1 MIILNKFKLFFLEFF
16 LLLDNHIVN
25 IRNEVDNW
33 LLSFNNAIS
42 SKNSNKD
49 SLTNLDKL
57 FFEDSH
63 WRDILALSWKIQT
76 ISGKQNII
84 KKLNDKILDFTA
96 RDFSIDLERTSPRE
110 VIRAGKN
117 VIEVILKFKTKYGQ
131 CEGILR
137 LYQDNEGSRNF
148 KAWNFLTA
156 LSELN
161 SSYNKKEDLYNNTL
175 EGPNW
180 LDVRN
185 EDILYNDRDP
195 EVIVVGS
202 GQAGLSIAA
211 RLKQQNIDTLVVD
224 KNDRVGDNW
233 RNRYHSLKLHNQ
245 THVNHL
251 PYMPFPKTWP
261 TYIPKDKL
269 AGWFEYYADSMELNI
284 WTKTIFN
291 GAEYNEIEKKWNV
304 NLKLSDGSE
313 RIMKPKHIVMA
324 VGVSS
329 VPNRTKIPK
338 IDSYKG
344 KVIHSTDYSSGKDY
358 KGKNVLV
365 FGTGTSAHDV
375 AQDLYVHGANVKIVQ
390 RSPSMVVNVEPS
402 AQLPYQLYREGPNTD
417 DCDLITISSPLQ
429 VLKKTHQLLTE
440 KTKKIDKSLLEKLK
454 EVGFRLEYGEDNTG
468 WQFKYL
474 TRGGG
479 YYFNVGAS
487 DLIADGK
494 IKVIQF
500 SDIVNFKSTGIEMKS
515 GDKFEIDL
523 MVTATGYKGQEYVV
537 EKYFGKSVVDK
548 IGPIWGFDMERQELR
563 NMWIQTK
570 QPGLWFHAGSLA
582 QCRIFSKFLALQ
594 IKAIQEGIPI

>member
-1 MIILNKFKLFFLEFF
+1 
-16 LLLDNHIVN
+16 LLDNQIIN
-25 IRNEVDNW
+25 IRSEVDNW
-33 LLSFNNAIS
+33 LKSFNESILQQ
-42 SKNSNKD
+42 KNKD
-49 SLTNLDKL
+49 ESIKILSNL

-63 WRDILALSWKIQT
+63 WRDILALTWKIQT
-76 ISGKQNII
+76 VSGKSKII
-84 KKLNDKILDFTA
+84 EDLYNNILDVSA
-96 RDFSIDLERTSPRE
+96 KDFQIDQERTPPRE
-110 VIRAGKN
+110 VIRGGKS
-117 VIEVILKFKTKYGQ
+117 VIEVILKFNTKFGE
-131 CEGILR
+131 CEGIVR
-137 LYQDNEGSRNF
+137 LYEDHEEQRQF
-148 KAWNFLTA
+148 KAWSFLTA

-161 SSYNKKEDLYNNTL
+161 NSNNKELEKYQNTL

-180 LDVRN
+180 LDKRN
-185 EDILYNDRDP
+185 KDRLFNNREP

-211 RLKQQNIDTLVVD
+211 RLKQQDIDTLIVD
-224 KNDRVGDNW
+224 KNERVGDNW

-251 PYMPFPKTWP
+251 PYMPFPSTWP

-269 AGWFEYYADSMELNI
+269 AGWFEYYVESMELNV
-284 WTKTIFN
+284 WTNTRFI
-291 GAEYNEIEKKWNV
+291 GAEYKEDKKYWNV
-304 NLKLSDGSE
+304 KLKLPDG
-313 RIMKPKHIVMA
+313 IIKVMKPKHIVMA

-329 VPNRTKIPK
+329 VPNRTKIPG
-338 IDSYKG
+338 INDYKG
-344 KVIHSTDYSSGKDY
+344 KVIHSVDYDSGKDY
-358 KGKNVLV
+358 NGKNVLV
-365 FGTGTSAHDV
+365 YGTGTSAHDV

-402 AQLPYQLYREGPNTD
+402 AQLPYQLYSEGPNID
-417 DCDLITISSPLQ
+417 DCDLITISTPLQ

-440 KTKKIDKSLLEKLK
+440 KTKRIDKPLLDKLTS
-454 EVGFRLEYGEDNTG
+454 VGFNLEYGEENSG

-500 SDIVNFKSTGIEMKS
+500 SDIEKFVSTGIEIKS
-515 GDKFEIDL
+515 GEKFNIDL
-523 MVTATGYKGQEYVV
+523 MITATGYKGQEYVV
-537 EKYFGKSVVDK
+537 EELFGKSVVDK
-548 IGPIWGFDMERQELR
+548 IGPIWGFDDERQELR
-563 NMWIQTK
+563 NMWMQTK

-594 IKAIQEGIPI
+594 IKAIQDGIIS

>member
-42 SKNSNKD
+42 RKNSNKN
-49 SLTNLDKL
+49 SLTNLDNL

-156 LSELN
+156 LNELN

-180 LDVRN
+180 LDLRN
-185 EDILYNDRDP
+185 EDRLYNDRDP

-211 RLKQQNIDTLVVD
+211 RLKQQNIDTLVID
-224 KNDRVGDNW
+224 KNERVGDNW

-291 GAEYNEIEKKWNV
+291 GAKYNEIEKKWNV

-338 IDSYKG
+338 LEGYKG

-440 KTKKIDKSLLEKLK
+440 KTKKIDKALLEKLK

-500 SDIVNFKSTGIEMKS
+500 LDIVNFKSTGIEMKS

-594 IKAIQEGIPI
+594 IKAIQEGILI

>member
-1 MIILNKFKLFFLEFF
+1 M
-16 LLLDNHIVN
+16 LDNQIIN
-25 IRNEVDNW
+25 IRSEVDNW
-33 LLSFNNAIS
+33 LKSFNESILQQ
-42 SKNSNKD
+42 KNKD
-49 SLTNLDKL
+49 ESIKILSNL

-63 WRDILALSWKIQT
+63 WRDILALTWKIQT
-76 ISGKQNII
+76 VSGKSKII
-84 KKLNDKILDFTA
+84 EDLYNNILDVSA
-96 RDFSIDLERTSPRE
+96 KDFQIDQERTPPRE
-110 VIRAGKN
+110 VIRGGKS
-117 VIEVILKFKTKYGQ
+117 VIEVILKFNTKFGE
-131 CEGILR
+131 CEGIVR
-137 LYQDNEGSRNF
+137 LYEDHEEQRQF
-148 KAWNFLTA
+148 KAWSFLTA

-161 SSYNKKEDLYNNTL
+161 NSNNKELEKYQNTL

-180 LDVRN
+180 LDKRN
-185 EDILYNDRDP
+185 KDRLFNNREP

-211 RLKQQNIDTLVVD
+211 RLKQQDIDTLIVD
-224 KNDRVGDNW
+224 KNERVGDNW

-251 PYMPFPKTWP
+251 PYMPFPSTWP

-269 AGWFEYYADSMELNI
+269 AGWFEYYVESMELNV
-284 WTKTIFN
+284 WTNTRFI
-291 GAEYNEIEKKWNV
+291 GAEYKEDKKYWNV
-304 NLKLSDGSE
+304 KLKLPDGTIK
-313 RIMKPKHIVMA
+313 IMKPKHIVMA

-329 VPNRTKIPK
+329 VPNRTKIPG
-338 IDSYKG
+338 INDYKG
-344 KVIHSTDYSSGKDY
+344 KVIHSVDYDSGKDY
-358 KGKNVLV
+358 NGKNVLV
-365 FGTGTSAHDV
+365 YGTGTSAHDV

-402 AQLPYQLYREGPNTD
+402 AQLPYQLYSEGPNID
-417 DCDLITISSPLQ
+417 DCDLITISTPLQ

-440 KTKKIDKSLLEKLK
+440 KTKRIDKPLLDKLTS
-454 EVGFRLEYGEDNTG
+454 VGFNLEYGEENSG

-500 SDIVNFKSTGIEMKS
+500 SDIEKFVSPGIEMKS
-515 GDKFEIDL
+515 GEKFNIDL

-537 EKYFGKSVVDK
+537 EELFGKSVVDK
-548 IGPIWGFDMERQELR
+548 IGPIWGFDEERQELR
-563 NMWIQTK
+563 NMWMQTK

-594 IKAIQEGIPI
+594 IKAIQDGIIS

>member
-1 MIILNKFKLFFLEFF
+1 M
-16 LLLDNHIVN
+16 LDNQIIN
-25 IRNEVDNW
+25 IRSEVDNW
-33 LLSFNNAIS
+33 LKSFNESILQQ
-42 SKNSNKD
+42 KNKD
-49 SLTNLDKL
+49 ESIKILSNL

-63 WRDILALSWKIQT
+63 WRDILALTWKIQT
-76 ISGKQNII
+76 VSGKSKII
-84 KKLNDKILDFTA
+84 EDLYNNFLDVSA
-96 RDFSIDLERTSPRE
+96 KDFQIDQERTPPRE
-110 VIRAGKN
+110 VIRGGKS
-117 VIEVILKFKTKYGQ
+117 VIEVILKFNTKFGE
-131 CEGILR
+131 CEGIVR
-137 LYQDNEGSRNF
+137 LYEDHEEQRQF
-148 KAWNFLTA
+148 KAWSFLTA

-161 SSYNKKEDLYNNTL
+161 NSNNKELEKYQNTL

-180 LDVRN
+180 LDKRN
-185 EDILYNDRDP
+185 KDRLFNNREP

-211 RLKQQNIDTLVVD
+211 RLKQQDIDTLIVD
-224 KNDRVGDNW
+224 KNERVGDNW

-251 PYMPFPKTWP
+251 PYMPFPSTWP

-269 AGWFEYYADSMELNI
+269 AGWFEYYVESMELNV
-284 WTKTIFN
+284 WTNTRFI
-291 GAEYNEIEKKWNV
+291 GAEYKEDKKYWNV
-304 NLKLSDGSE
+304 KLKLPDGTIK
-313 RIMKPKHIVMA
+313 IMKPKHIVMA

-329 VPNRTKIPK
+329 VPNRTKITG
-338 IDSYKG
+338 INDYKG
-344 KVIHSTDYSSGKDY
+344 KVIHSVDYDSGKDY
-358 KGKNVLV
+358 NGKNVLV
-365 FGTGTSAHDV
+365 YGTGTSAHDV

-402 AQLPYQLYREGPNTD
+402 AQLPYQLYSEGPNID
-417 DCDLITISSPLQ
+417 DCDLITISTPLQ

-440 KTKKIDKSLLEKLK
+440 KTKRIDKPLLDKLTS
-454 EVGFRLEYGEDNTG
+454 VGFNLEYGEENSG

-500 SDIVNFKSTGIEMKS
+500 SDIEKFVSTGIEIKS
-515 GDKFEIDL
+515 GEKFNIDL

-537 EKYFGKSVVDK
+537 EELFGKSVVDK
-548 IGPIWGFDMERQELR
+548 IGPIWGFDDERQELR
-563 NMWIQTK
+563 NMWMQTK

-594 IKAIQEGIPI
+594 IKAIQDGIIS

>member
-1 MIILNKFKLFFLEFF
+1 M
-16 LLLDNHIVN
+16 LDNQIIN
-25 IRNEVDNW
+25 IRSEVDNW
-33 LLSFNNAIS
+33 LKSFNESILQQ
-42 SKNSNKD
+42 KNKD
-49 SLTNLDKL
+49 ESIKILSNL

-63 WRDILALSWKIQT
+63 WRDILALTWKIQT
-76 ISGKQNII
+76 VSGKSKII
-84 KKLNDKILDFTA
+84 EDLYNNILDVSA
-96 RDFSIDLERTSPRE
+96 KDFQIDQERTPPRE
-110 VIRAGKN
+110 VIRGGKS
-117 VIEVILKFKTKYGQ
+117 VIEVILKFNTKFGE
-131 CEGILR
+131 CEGIVR
-137 LYQDNEGSRNF
+137 LYEDHEEQRQF
-148 KAWNFLTA
+148 KAWSFLTA

-161 SSYNKKEDLYNNTL
+161 NSNNKELEKYQNTL

-180 LDVRN
+180 LDKRN
-185 EDILYNDRDP
+185 KDRLFNNREP

-211 RLKQQNIDTLVVD
+211 RLKQQDIDTLIVD
-224 KNDRVGDNW
+224 KNERVGDNW

-251 PYMPFPKTWP
+251 PYMPFPSTWP

-269 AGWFEYYADSMELNI
+269 AGWFEYYVESMELNV
-284 WTKTIFN
+284 WTNTRFI
-291 GAEYNEIEKKWNV
+291 GAEYKEDKKYWNV
-304 NLKLSDGSE
+304 KLKLPDG
-313 RIMKPKHIVMA
+313 IIKVMKPKHIVMA

-329 VPNRTKIPK
+329 VPNRTKIPGMN
-338 IDSYKG
+338 DYKG
-344 KVIHSTDYSSGKDY
+344 KVIHSVDYDSGKDY
-358 KGKNVLV
+358 NGKNVLV
-365 FGTGTSAHDV
+365 YGTGTSAHDV

-402 AQLPYQLYREGPNTD
+402 AQLPYQLYSEGPNID
-417 DCDLITISSPLQ
+417 DCDLITISTPLQ

-440 KTKKIDKSLLEKLK
+440 KTKRIDKPLLDKLTS
-454 EVGFRLEYGEDNTG
+454 VGFNLEYGEENSG

-500 SDIVNFKSTGIEMKS
+500 SDIEKFVSTGIEIKS
-515 GDKFEIDL
+515 GEKFNIDL
-523 MVTATGYKGQEYVV
+523 MITATGYKGQEYVV
-537 EKYFGKSVVDK
+537 EELFGKSVVDK
-548 IGPIWGFDMERQELR
+548 IGPIWGFDDERQELR
-563 NMWIQTK
+563 NMWMQTK

-594 IKAIQEGIPI
+594 IKAIQDGIIS

>member
-1 MIILNKFKLFFLEFF
+1 M
-16 LLLDNHIVN
+16 LDNQIIN
-25 IRNEVDNW
+25 IRSEVDNW
-33 LLSFNNAIS
+33 LKSFNESILQQ
-42 SKNSNKD
+42 KNKD
-49 SLTNLDKL
+49 ESIKILSNL

-63 WRDILALSWKIQT
+63 WRDILALTWKIQT
-76 ISGKQNII
+76 VSGKSKII
-84 KKLNDKILDFTA
+84 EDLYNNILDVSA
-96 RDFSIDLERTSPRE
+96 KDFQIDQERTPPRE
-110 VIRAGKN
+110 VIRGGKS
-117 VIEVILKFKTKYGQ
+117 VIEVILKFNTKFGE
-131 CEGILR
+131 CEGIVR
-137 LYQDNEGSRNF
+137 LYEDHEEQRQF
-148 KAWNFLTA
+148 KAWSFLTA

-161 SSYNKKEDLYNNTL
+161 NSNNKELEKYQNTL

-180 LDVRN
+180 LDKRN
-185 EDILYNDRDP
+185 KDRLFNNREP

-211 RLKQQNIDTLVVD
+211 RLKQQDIDTLIVD
-224 KNDRVGDNW
+224 KNERVGDNW

-251 PYMPFPKTWP
+251 PYMPFPSTWP

-269 AGWFEYYADSMELNI
+269 AGWFEYYVESMELNV
-284 WTKTIFN
+284 WTNTRFI
-291 GAEYNEIEKKWNV
+291 GAEYKEDKKYWNV
-304 NLKLSDGSE
+304 KLKLSDGTIK
-313 RIMKPKHIVMA
+313 IMKPKHIVMA

-329 VPNRTKIPK
+329 VPNRTKIPG
-338 IDSYKG
+338 INDYKG
-344 KVIHSTDYSSGKDY
+344 KVIHSVDYDSGKDY
-358 KGKNVLV
+358 NGKNVLV
-365 FGTGTSAHDV
+365 YGTGTSAHDV

-402 AQLPYQLYREGPNTD
+402 AQLPYQLYSEGPNID
-417 DCDLITISSPLQ
+417 DCDLITISTPLQ

-440 KTKKIDKSLLEKLK
+440 KTKRIDKPLLDKLTS
-454 EVGFRLEYGEDNTG
+454 VGFNLEYGEENSG

-500 SDIVNFKSTGIEMKS
+500 SDIEKFVSPGIEMKS
-515 GDKFEIDL
+515 GEKFNIDL

-537 EKYFGKSVVDK
+537 EELFGKSVVDK
-548 IGPIWGFDMERQELR
+548 IGPIWGFDDERQELR
-563 NMWIQTK
+563 NMWMQTK

-594 IKAIQEGIPI
+594 IKAIQDGIIS

>member
-1 MIILNKFKLFFLEFF
+1 M
-16 LLLDNHIVN
+16 LDNQIIN
-25 IRNEVDNW
+25 IRSEVDNW
-33 LLSFNNAIS
+33 LKSFNESILQQ
-42 SKNSNKD
+42 KNKD
-49 SLTNLDKL
+49 ESIKILSNL

-63 WRDILALSWKIQT
+63 WRDILALTWKIQT
-76 ISGKQNII
+76 VSGKSKII
-84 KKLNDKILDFTA
+84 EDLYNNFLDVSA
-96 RDFSIDLERTSPRE
+96 KDFQIDQERTPPRE
-110 VIRAGKN
+110 VIRGGKS
-117 VIEVILKFKTKYGQ
+117 VIEVILKFNTKFGE
-131 CEGILR
+131 CEGIVR
-137 LYQDNEGSRNF
+137 LYEDHEEQRQF
-148 KAWNFLTA
+148 KAWSFLTA

-161 SSYNKKEDLYNNTL
+161 NSNNKELEKYQNTL

-180 LDVRN
+180 LDKRN
-185 EDILYNDRDP
+185 KDRLFNNREP

-211 RLKQQNIDTLVVD
+211 RLKQQDIDTLIVD
-224 KNDRVGDNW
+224 KNERVGDNW

-251 PYMPFPKTWP
+251 PYMPFPSTWP

-269 AGWFEYYADSMELNI
+269 AGWFEYYVESMELNV
-284 WTKTIFN
+284 WTNTRFI
-291 GAEYNEIEKKWNV
+291 GAEYKEDKKYWNV
-304 NLKLSDGSE
+304 KLKLSDGTIK
-313 RIMKPKHIVMA
+313 IMKPKHIVMA

-329 VPNRTKIPK
+329 VPNRTKIPG
-338 IDSYKG
+338 INDYKG
-344 KVIHSTDYSSGKDY
+344 KVIHSVDYDSGKDY
-358 KGKNVLV
+358 NGKNVLV
-365 FGTGTSAHDV
+365 YGTGTSAHDV

-402 AQLPYQLYREGPNTD
+402 AQLPYQLYSEGPNID
-417 DCDLITISSPLQ
+417 DCDLITISTPLQ

-440 KTKKIDKSLLEKLK
+440 KTKRIDKPLLDKLTS
-454 EVGFRLEYGEDNTG
+454 VGFNLEYGEENSG

-500 SDIVNFKSTGIEMKS
+500 SDIEKFVSPGIEMKS
-515 GDKFEIDL
+515 GEKFNIDL

-537 EKYFGKSVVDK
+537 EELFGKSVVDK
-548 IGPIWGFDMERQELR
+548 IGPIWGFDDERQELR
-563 NMWIQTK
+563 NMWMQTK

-594 IKAIQEGIPI
+594 IKAIQDGIIS